1 MNNEIRLVK
10 AEHFGEVAANIY
22 AKGDEMFMTT
32 AQIAEC
38 LGYSDTSGID
48 KIVERNKY
56 LKSSDFSTTVK
67 LSGVEGSR
75 TVVRERRIFNE
86 DGIYEITFLAHTAK
100 AQAFRSWVRRILK
113 SLRKGDL
120 MLAGNEA
127 TAAPALTKA
136 QIESYFKKFEESVD
150 SMLNDKFNY
159 LSAWIISDLGRRFT
173 AIQTPGVLRVGDTQ
187 IPSGLREL
195 IASRPND
202 SSWKKWVYQMIGYH
216 IVVAGSK
223 KTRREILNTLYRYI
237 TKNYT
242 FVVEEERKQY
252 RKRHLGYEGYL
263 HTLELFADDA
273 KWRDIFSACLIDYVC
288 ANGEGFDSAQQNP
301 VVTTAQTALLNPAAE
316 PQTSESVPEP
326 ELQQEPEPEPEP
338 EPEKVLSKQQRKRLA
353 VQEIIRPLVEKRND
367 TSKGG
372 TVTFRAVYKAMPVE
386 WNIRAGFYKK
396 KHGLKRQPQR
406 IDMVANDPGLLKIFK
421 KTVADLLAQ

>member
-1 MNNEIRLVK
+1 MNSEIKLIRS
-10 AEHFGEVAANIY
+10 EHFGEVAADIY

-38 LGYSDTSGID
+38 LGYADTSGID
-48 KIVERNKY
+48 KIVERNRY
-56 LKSSDFSTTVK
+56 LKGSDFSTTVK

-75 TVVRERRIFNE
+75 TVTRERRIFNE

-120 MLAGNEA
+120 MLASNEV

-136 QIESYFKKFEESVD
+136 QIESYFERFEKSVD
-150 SMLNDKFNY
+150 SMLNEKLNY
-159 LSAWIISDLGRRFT
+159 LSAWIVNDIGQRMN
-173 AIQTPGVLRVGDTQ
+173 AIQAPGILRVEDAK

-237 TKNYT
+237 TCLLYT
-242 FVVEEERKQY
+242 SPSP
-252 RKRHLGYEGYL
+252 
-263 HTLELFADDA
+263 
-273 KWRDIFSACLIDYVC
+273 RD
-288 ANGEGFDSAQQNP
+288 
-301 VVTTAQTALLNPAAE
+301 
-316 PQTSESVPEP
+316 
-326 ELQQEPEPEPEP
+326 
-338 EPEKVLSKQQRKRLA
+338 
-353 VQEIIRPLVEKRND
+353 
-367 TSKGG
+367 
-372 TVTFRAVYKAMPVE
+372 
-386 WNIRAGFYKK
+386 
-396 KHGLKRQPQR
+396 
-406 IDMVANDPGLLKIFK
+406 
-421 KTVADLLAQ
+421 